1 MATERTKIEPEQE
14 AQHARVLAGRYRCD
28 YVDLREAKIDHDLFH
43 SVPVDLMFRYN
54 FVPLQSQNGT
64 LEIALADPR
73 NLNLIDELSILLRKK
88 LKVKVATLTQISDLL
103 KKTEQSQRVL
113 EEVTEGF
120 ALDVIGDEEN
130 SEETLSIDKLA
141 AEDSDI
147 APVIKLV
154 DTTIFSALERRA
166 SDIHIETRD
175 HEVAIK
181 YRIDGVLH

>member
-1 MATERTKIEPEQE
+1 MATERVKIEPQQE
-14 AQHARVLAGRYRCD
+14 VLQARMLASRYRCD
-28 YVDLREAKIDHDLFH
+28 FVDLQESKIDHDLFH

-54 FVPLQSQNGT
+54 FVPLHAQHGT

-73 NLNLIDELSILLRKK
+73 NLNLIDELSIVLKKK
-88 LKVKVATLTQISDLL
+88 LRVKVATLTQISDLL

-120 ALDVIGDEEN
+120 ALDVVSEEN
-130 SEETLSIDKLA
+130 ADETLSIDKLA
-141 AEDSDI
+141 AADSDI

-166 SDIHIETRD
+166 SDIHVETRD
-175 HEVAIK
+175 GEV
-181 YRIDGVLH
+181 